1 MLGMRLKMGRKI
13 VAMGICVVLAMV
25 ILGGCSSNNAVSSVN
40 TDNQNNIEISNEM
53 RTELDSLI
61 KDKDYSSLIT
71 KTEEYKDSN
80 DELNAIYH
88 YASAL
93 ESIHDEDDYMVYS
106 NTHDI
111 PSQYKDRFTELIN
124 EEKESYKAQKEK
136 SDVEKYRDKPP
147 VIGETKEQLKTSSWG
162 LPNDINKTTTGDNI
176 SEQWVYGDEKYV
188 YLDNGI
194 VTAIQE

>member
-1 MLGMRLKMGRKI
+1 MLGMRKI
-13 VAMGICVVLAMV
+13 AMLCICGSLVMGILS
-25 ILGGCSSNNAVSSVN
+25 GCSSNNVAGSVN
-40 TDNQNNIEISNEM
+40 TNNQNSIEISSEM

-61 KDKDYSSLIT
+61 KDKDYDSLIM

-93 ESIHDEDDYMVYS
+93 KSIHDEDDYMVYS

-111 PSQYKDRFTELIN
+111 PSQYKERFTESIN

-136 SDVEKYRDKPP
+136 LDIEKYKDKPP

-162 LPNDINKTTTGDNI
+162 LPNDINKTTTGDNV
-176 SEQWVYGDEKYV
+176 SEQWVYNDGKYV
-188 YLDNGI
+188 YLNNGI